1 MSAKTALIKW
11 MIKQRAART
20 VFAKI
25 LLAAFRA
32 LAKKVKIKLK
42 MQRLLWT
49 SKQNHLVVS
58 EYRHFLGKVSSEF

>member
-11 MIKQRAART
+11 MIKRRAART
-20 VFAKI
+20 VFVRT

-42 MQRLLWT
+42 MQ
-49 SKQNHLVVS
+49 
-58 EYRHFLGKVSSEF
+58 